1 METMKLKF
9 YNFSIEKLIEL
20 SKVSNSWQFLAE
32 KQNGEYEVMHFTSEY
47 KIFTFYMTDCGEY
60 VDEEYYPKK
69 FAIL

>member
-1 METMKLKF
+1 MKTMKLKF

-20 SKVSNSWQFLAE
+20 SKDSNSWQFLAE
-32 KQNGEYEVMHFTSEY
+32 KQNGEYEVMNFTSDY
-47 KIFTFYMTDCGEY
+47 RIFTFYMTEVGEY

>member
-1 METMKLKF
+1 MELKF

-20 SKVSNSWQFLAE
+20 SKDSDSSQFLAK
-32 KQNGEYEVMHFTSEY
+32 KQSGEYEVMNFTSDY

-60 VDEEYYPKK
+60 VEPQYYPKK